1 MRYDQKDYWQRR
13 RPCQDATPWQS
24 KQQGRVAFLITT
36 RKGTGRRFHGG
47 GLLTAAYHLK
57 RCRSPPWT
65 SRAGRHFAYRGIFLA
80 AGLAHG
86 PQARYTAA
94 RFVAAGRLMFCG
106 MALREPDTGVCRPY
120 TCGGLGG
127 FYRVAFQH
135 ASRLFS
141 NFCLAI
147 AHAAQTAHLLFMI
160 DG

>member
-1 MRYDQKDYWQRR
+1 MLGPAPTFLKNALRSKRLLAEAPALPGCYPLAKQATRASSFFDHHPKGNRPLALRR
-13 RPCQDATPWQS
+13 RLANSCIPFETLSVTQ
-24 KQQGRVAFLITT
+24 
-36 RKGTGRRFHGG
+36 
-47 GLLTAAYHLK
+47 
-57 RCRSPPWT
+57 PWT

-106 MALREPDTGVCRPY
+106 IALREPDTGVCRPY

-141 NFCLAI
+141 NFCLE
-147 AHAAQTAHLLFMI
+147 
-160 DG
+160 

>member
-1 MRYDQKDYWQRR
+1 MRAQGFLTQIVRPRGAFCYRAKAHNCRQKTLFFAHLKQNDILVLQRR
-13 RPCQDATPWQS
+13 ADDCILFETLSDHPT
-24 KQQGRVAFLITT
+24 I
-36 RKGTGRRFHGG
+36 
-47 GLLTAAYHLK
+47 
-57 RCRSPPWT
+57 T
-65 SRAGRHFAYRGIFLA
+65 SRAGRHSAYRGIFLA

-106 MALREPDTGVCRPY
+106 MALREPDTGVCRPC

-141 NFCLAI
+141 NFCLATWPVPPRP
-147 AHAAQTAHLLFMI
+147 HTCFS
-160 DG
+160 